1 MTLSG
6 NTLAL
11 DEEARISARRIFS
24 LIANELQQVEIEFE
38 RQARSNVQ
46 VIAYLGDYLRKSGG
60 KRVRPAL
67 TILANYAVGGE
78 GGRYNSIRMA
88 TVMEFLHTA
97 TLVHDDIID
106 KADTR
111 RNRPTVNALYG
122 NETAVLMGDWLYMS
136 AFETSLAERSLPI
149 LDILTSVTRKMTEG
163 EILQLTLLGRAD
175 VSEAQYLDVL
185 QRKTAYL
192 FSASCEIGGILGGA
206 SETEQRALRE
216 YGLNLGTAFQLIDDL
231 LDFTST
237 EAVLGKASGADLL
250 GGKVTLPL
258 IYLRDSNPSVLEM
271 VQRVLRDGSYET
283 VSQQEL
289 FEALRSRDGRGS
301 ADGRG
306 VDGRGVD
313 GLSSTDDLGSTNG
326 LNSTNSV
333 SSTEGFSR
341 DGTNSL
347 SSTNALERARALAD
361 EYAENARAALDS
373 LPDSEY
379 CDSLRELPSYILNR
393 DR

>member
-6 NTLAL
+6 NTLTL
-11 DEEARISARRIFS
+11 DEEARISARRVFS

-78 GGRYNSIRMA
+78 GSRYNSVRMA

-163 EILQLTLLGRAD
+163 EILQLTLLGHAD

-185 QRKTAYL
+185 KRKTAYL
-192 FSASCEIGGILGGA
+192 FSASCEIGAILGGA
-206 SETEQRALRE
+206 TEQQQTSLRD

-237 EAVLGKASGADLL
+237 EAALGKAAGADLS

-258 IYLRDSNPSVLEM
+258 IYLREAEPSTLEM
-271 VQRVLRDGSYET
+271 VQQVLRDGNYDT

-289 FEALRSRDGRGS
+289 FAALRR
-301 ADGRG
+301 
-306 VDGRGVD
+306 
-313 GLSSTDDLGSTNG
+313 TD
-326 LNSTNSV
+326 
-333 SSTEGFSR
+333 
-341 DGTNSL
+341 
-347 SSTNALERARALAD
+347 ALERARARAD
-361 EYAENARAALDS
+361 EYAENARAALEN

-379 CDSLRELPSYILNR
+379 CDSLRELPSYVLNR

>member
-6 NTLAL
+6 HTLTL

-78 GGRYNSIRMA
+78 GNRYNSIRMA

-163 EILQLTLLGRAD
+163 ELLQLTLVGHAD

-185 QRKTAYL
+185 KRKTAYL

-206 SETEQRALRE
+206 TEAQQTALRD

-237 EAVLGKASGADLL
+237 EAALGKAAGADLL

-258 IYLRDSNPSVLEM
+258 IYLRDSDPSTLKLIQQVLST
-271 VQRVLRDGSYET
+271 RSYQT
-283 VSQQEL
+283 VGQQ
-289 FEALRSRDGRGS
+289 ALLD
-301 ADGRG
+301 AMAQ
-306 VDGRGVD
+306 
-313 GLSSTDDLGSTNG
+313 
-326 LNSTNSV
+326 
-333 SSTEGFSR
+333 
-341 DGTNSL
+341 
-347 SSTNALERARALAD
+347 TNALERARALAD
-361 EYAENARAALDS
+361 EYAENARAALDC
-373 LPDSEY
+373 LPDSDY
-379 CDSLRELPSYILNR
+379 CESLRSLPTYVLNR

>member
-6 NTLAL
+6 HTLSL
-11 DEEARISARRIFS
+11 EEEARISARRIFS
-24 LIANELQQVEIEFE
+24 LISTELDQVEAEFE

-46 VIAYLGDYLRKSGG
+46 VIAYIGDYLRASGG

-78 GGRYNSIRMA
+78 GSRYNSIRMA

-106 KADTR
+106 HAETR

-149 LDILTSVTRKMTEG
+149 LDILTRVTRKMTEG
-163 EILQLTLLGRAD
+163 ELLQLTLLGQTD
-175 VSEAQYLDVL
+175 VSETQYLDVL

-192 FSASCEIGGILGGA
+192 FSACCEIGAILGRA
-206 SETEQRALRE
+206 SEEQQISLRD

-231 LDFTST
+231 LDFTTSGD
-237 EAVLGKASGADLL
+237 ALGKAAGVDLL

-258 IYLRDSNPSVLEM
+258 IYLVADDGSAKQM
-271 VQRVLRDGSYET
+271 VHDVLRQGNYDT
-283 VSQQEL
+283 VAREDL
-289 FEALRSRDGRGS
+289 VRAVEAAG
-301 ADGRG
+301 
-306 VDGRGVD
+306 
-313 GLSSTDDLGSTNG
+313 
-326 LNSTNSV
+326 
-333 SSTEGFSR
+333 
-341 DGTNSL
+341 
-347 SSTNALERARALAD
+347 ALDRARAKAD
-361 EYAENARAALDS
+361 EFAEKARAALDDF
-373 LPDSEY
+373 PDSEY
-379 CDSLRELPSYILNR
+379 CDSLRAIPSYVLDR

>member
-1 MTLSG
+1 MQVTES
-6 NTLAL
+6 
-11 DEEARISARRIFS
+11 SAVIDDVKLTAKRIFS
-24 LIANELQQVEIEFE
+24 QVAAELAQVELEFE

-46 VIAYLGDYLRKSGG
+46 VIAYLADYLRESGG

-67 TILANYAVGGE
+67 TILANYAVGGD
-78 GGRYNSIRMA
+78 GSTYNSIRMA

-106 KADTR
+106 SSDTR
-111 RNRPTVNALYG
+111 RNRPTVNAIYG

-163 EILQLTLLGRAD
+163 ELLQLTLLGHAD
-175 VSEAQYLDVL
+175 VSEAQYFDVL
-185 QRKTAYL
+185 KRKTAYL
-192 FSASCEIGGILGGA
+192 FSASCEIGSILGGA
-206 SETEQRALRE
+206 SEKQQTSLRD

-237 EAVLGKASGADLL
+237 EDALGKAAGADLL

-258 IYLRDSNPSVLEM
+258 IYLREAEPQTMEM
-271 VQRVLRDGSYET
+271 VQTVLREGKYDT
-283 VSQQEL
+283 VPQEYL
-289 FEALRSRDGRGS
+289 REALSRTG
-301 ADGRG
+301 
-306 VDGRGVD
+306 
-313 GLSSTDDLGSTNG
+313 
-326 LNSTNSV
+326 
-333 SSTEGFSR
+333 
-341 DGTNSL
+341 
-347 SSTNALERARALAD
+347 ALEKARERAD
-361 EYAENARAALDS
+361 EYAENACSALDN

-379 CDSLRELPSYILNR
+379 SDSLKALPTYILDR